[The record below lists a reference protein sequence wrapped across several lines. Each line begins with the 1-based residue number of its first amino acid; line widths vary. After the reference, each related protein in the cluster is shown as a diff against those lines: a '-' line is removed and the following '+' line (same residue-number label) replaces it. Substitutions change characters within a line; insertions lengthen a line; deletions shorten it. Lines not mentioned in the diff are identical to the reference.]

1 MLVIHRA
8 HKVSRQFALHV
19 LSGLYRQYSGRGLRC
34 LMQGRKNDKKS
45 AGRKSQGHCLR
56 ARKGIP
62 CLRKNSFACF
72 TYLMYEMSDEERVY
86 EMIKVSASE
95 FQRSLGSISDNA
107 LREAVT
113 ITKQGRN
120 HLVLLSYDE
129 YARLKRR
136 DRTVGLAGELSD
148 EWLDAVRRA
157 EAPTDAAGP

>member
-1 MLVIHRA
+1 
-8 HKVSRQFALHV
+8 
-19 LSGLYRQYSGRGLRC
+19 
-34 LMQGRKNDKKS
+34 
-45 AGRKSQGHCLR
+45 
-56 ARKGIP
+56 
-62 CLRKNSFACF
+62 
-72 TYLMYEMSDEERVY
+72 MSDEERVY

-157 EAPTDAAGP
+157 RAPTDASDGTS